1 MILVV
6 GSTGCLG
13 SRITKRLLAV
23 GHPVRIL
30 VRPNAEYAPL
40 VKAGAVPIFGDL
52 KDPTSLPVALT
63 GVDTVITTAKAM
75 FNAADTIETVDRQ
88 GNRHLIDAAKAAGV
102 RHFILGSTLL
112 ADRHSLVPFIQ
123 AKGETEEYLK
133 QSGIPYTILAPNAFF
148 EVWMAA
154 VIAGPALIG
163 QPVTLVGEG
172 RRQHSFVSADDV
184 AAYAVAAVQHPAMN
198 IRIPIGGPEII
209 SWRDAVATFERV
221 WGRPIPIQTVALGE
235 RVPGLPDLMQPLFAA
250 FETFDSPLDMTESQR
265 RYGVT
270 PTTLET
276 WVRYAYPAAALPAL
290 PALPHEMVTA

>member
-13 SRITKRLLAV
+13 SRITKRLLAA
-23 GHPVRIL
+23 GQPVRIL
-30 VRPNAEYAPL
+30 VRPNAAYAPL

-52 KDPTSLPVALT
+52 KDPTSLPVALA
-63 GVDTVITTAKAM
+63 GVDTIITTAKAM
-75 FNAADTIETVDRQ
+75 FNAEDTIESVDRQ
-88 GNRHLIDAAKAAGV
+88 GNRHLIDAAKTAGV

-112 ADRHSLVPFIQ
+112 ADRYSPVPFIQ

-154 VIAGPALIG
+154 VIAGPVLTG

-184 AAYAVAAVQHPAMN
+184 AAYAVAAIDHPAAMN
-198 IRIPIGGPEII
+198 ARILIGGPEII

-221 WGRPIPIQTVALGE
+221 WGRPIPIETVALGE

-250 FETFDSPLDMTESQR
+250 FETFDSPLDMTERQQ

-276 WVRYAYPAAALPAL
+276 WVRYAYPKAVLPAEMHVTV
-290 PALPHEMVTA
+290 PA